1 MKEVFYEES
10 ASLLNFK
17 SEAIKFNVLKIISIL
32 SYVLLG
38 AWLLIMMHF
47 PLGEGSQIIISII
60 LILVPSV
67 LFVVTGIIFGK
78 IKNRFCVEYDY
89 TFVSGSIR
97 FSKVIKNNKRK
108 FIVKFECSDIEK
120 IGKIGSETFEKY
132 YSMPGVS
139 KCILTGNS
147 TAMEGKDF
155 YYIVVNVEG
164 DKRIYIVECTET
176 LLINILKFTSKRIL
190 EEDFK

>member
-1 MKEVFYEES
+1 MKEIFYEES
-10 ASLLNFK
+10 ASLINFK
-17 SEAIKFNVLKIISIL
+17 SEAVKFNLLKVFSIL

-38 AWLLIMMHF
+38 VWLMIMMHF

-60 LILVPSV
+60 LILIPSI

-78 IKNRFCVEYDY
+78 VKNRFCVEYDY

-120 IGKIGSETFEKY
+120 IGKVGSETFEKY

-139 KCILTGNS
+139 KSILTGNA
-147 TAMEGKDF
+147 TAMENKDF
-155 YYIVVNVEG
+155 YYLVVNIEG
-164 DKRIYIVECTET
+164 DKRIYIIECTET
-176 LLINILKFTSKRIL
+176 FFINILKFTSKRIL